1 MSRDRLNFLF
11 LNVGHFLDHLFMLVF
26 ATVAALR
33 LTEEWGMSY
42 AALIPYATPGFVAF
56 GIGAIP
62 AGWIADKWSREGMM
76 VIFFIGIGASSIAT
90 ALAGSPVE
98 IALGLLAIGLFAAIY
113 HPVGL
118 AMVVHGRQKTGLPLA
133 INGVFGNLGVAVAAL
148 LTGWLIDTAGWRSA
162 FVLPGAVSIGLGF
175 AYAAFVW
182 SGRRSGA
189 ADRAGGSGGGAAE
202 RQAAAEE
209 QPAATK
215 QVATARQ
222 AAVARQTAAEEQAA
236 AEKQP
241 AATKQAATARQGA
254 AEKQVAAEERTADAK
269 QTTAAKQ
276 AATARQATTAKKPA
290 AAGQAPVAPQPAAP
304 ERPAAGPSSI
314 GRAAFVRVLSIIV
327 FTTAIG
333 GLVFQSTT
341 FALPKI
347 FDERLAGLAGSATAV
362 GGYAFV
368 VFAVAALAQLV
379 VGYLVDRHSVRTVFA
394 FVAGLQAVCFALM
407 HQLTGLAALVVA
419 TAFMLVVFGQI
430 PINDVLVGRIT
441 RSEWRS
447 RVYSIRY
454 IVTFSVMA
462 SALPLIAWLHASRG
476 FGALFA
482 VMAAAAGGI
491 FAAVLLLP
499 RTGAIAGRPSA
510 A

>member
-1 MSRDRLNFLF
+1 MTRDRLNFLF

-118 AMVVHGRQKTGLPLA
+118 AMVVHGREKTGMPLA
-133 INGVFGNLGVAVAAL
+133 INGVFGNLGVAAAAL

-162 FVLPGAVSIGLGF
+162 FVLPGAVSIGLGA
-175 AYAAFVW
+175 AYAVFVW
-182 SGRRSGA
+182 SGR
-189 ADRAGGSGGGAAE
+189 ADRAGRTGNGGGSAA
-202 RQAAAEE
+202 
-209 QPAATK
+209 
-215 QVATARQ
+215 
-222 AAVARQTAAEEQAA
+222 ARQTAA
-236 AEKQP
+236 
-241 AATKQAATARQGA
+241 
-254 AEKQVAAEERTADAK
+254 
-269 QTTAAKQ
+269 
-276 AATARQATTAKKPA
+276 ARQAVAASQAATAKKPA
-290 AAGQAPVAPQPAAP
+290 AAGQAPAA
-304 ERPAAGPSSI
+304 EQPAAGPSSI
-314 GRAAFVRVLSIIV
+314 GRAAFVRVFAIIV

-333 GLVFQSTT
+333 GLIFQSTT

-347 FDERLAGLAGSATAV
+347 FDERLAGIAGSATAV

-394 FVAGLQAVCFALM
+394 FVAGLQAVFFALM
-407 HQLTGLAALVVA
+407 YQLAGVTALVVA
-419 TAFMLVVFGQI
+419 VAFMLVVFGQI

-441 RSEWRS
+441 KSEWRS

-462 SALPLIAWLHASRG
+462 STLPLIAGIHAGWG
-476 FGALFA
+476 FGALFVVLA
-482 VMAAAAGGI
+482 VAAGGI
-491 FAAVLLLP
+491 FAAVLMLP
-499 RTGAIAGRPSA
+499 RAGPIIGRPSA